1 MRITDIIE
9 KKRDG
14 GELSTEEI
22 RYFVDGYTRGTIPDY
37 QASAWCMTVFW
48 RGMSRRETADL
59 TLAMAH
65 SGDMLDLHDI
75 APIVVDKHSS
85 GGVGDKVSLVVAPL
99 VAASGLHVGKM
110 SGRGLSFSGGTIDKL
125 ESIAGFRVSLSED
138 EFRRQ
143 LKEHGIVLSG
153 QSGDLAPA
161 DGKLY
166 ALRDVT
172 GTVPSLPLIASSIMS
187 KKIAAGADAI
197 VLDVKCGSGA
207 FMKTPDD
214 ARRLAETMVGI
225 GHELNRKVTALIG
238 DMDQPLGYA
247 IGNAL
252 EVKEAIET
260 LHGRGPADLTE
271 HCLVVASHMLF
282 LGERVSSLDA
292 GRLLAEELMKSGR
305 AWDKFVEWV
314 TAQGGDPQVV
324 QQPDRLPHADIVR
337 EVRSARA
344 GYVRAINALEVGL
357 TSVDLGAGREQKG
370 DPIDYAVGIV
380 LHVKVGEAVKIDQ
393 PLFTIH
399 ANSAAKAQAAEAR
412 LLNALTFSAEP
423 VKPLPLFYGTV
434 S

>member
-1 MRITDIIE
+1 MRIPEMIE

-14 GELSTEEI
+14 GELTTEEI
-22 RYFVDGYTRGTIPDY
+22 RFFVEGYTRGDIPDY
-37 QASAWCMTVFW
+37 QAAAWLMAVFF
-48 RGMSRRETADL
+48 RGMTRRETADL

-65 SGDMLDLHDI
+65 SGEMLDLHDI

-99 VAASGLHVGKM
+99 AAASGLHVGKM

-125 ESIAGFRVSLSED
+125 ESIAGFRVNLNED
-138 EFRRQ
+138 EFRAQ
-143 LKEHGIVLSG
+143 LKTHGIVLVG
-153 QSGDLAPA
+153 QSHDLAPA

-225 GHELNRKVTALIG
+225 GHELKRKVTALIG

-252 EVKEAIET
+252 EVAEAIDT
-260 LHGRGPADLTE
+260 LHGHGPADLTE
-271 HCLVVASHMLF
+271 HSLVIASHMLY
-282 LGERVSSLDA
+282 LGERAPSVEA
-292 GRLLAEELMKSGR
+292 GRELAEELLKSGR
-305 AWDKFVEWV
+305 AWDKFVEWIV
-314 TAQGGDPQVV
+314 AQGGDRALIENPA
-324 QQPDRLPHADIVR
+324 RLPQASIVR
-337 EVRSARA
+337 EVISDQTANIRS
-344 GYVRAINALEVGL
+344 INALEVGL
-357 TSVDLGAGREQKG
+357 TSVDLGAGRAQKG
-370 DPIDYAVGIV
+370 DPIDYAVGII
-380 LHVKVGEAVKIDQ
+380 LHVKVGQAIERGQ

-399 ANSAAKAQAAEAR
+399 ANDRAKAVAAEER
-412 LLNALTFSAEP
+412 LRRAIRFSTEP
-423 VKPLPLFYGTV
+423 VTPLPLFYGVV